1 MRLTGGPSF
10 VFYRSQG
17 EEILQLISSWKRPH
31 YRPASNTSHCQSVNI
46 DFLKFKLIN
55 KNKKYVKH
63 YSQPSSIVGL
73 LLGKQNN
80 GRS

>member
-17 EEILQLISSWKRPH
+17 EEILQLISSWKRRH

-46 DFLKFKLIN
+46 DFFLFRLKIIN
-55 KNKKYVKH
+55 IKYVKH
-63 YSQPSSIVGL
+63 SPACRSSL
-73 LLGKQNN
+73 RREKLYEAKN
-80 GRS
+80 S

>member
-31 YRPASNTSHCQSVNI
+31 YRPTSNTSHCQSVNI
-46 DFLKFKLIN
+46 DFFLILLYKYKFEIHVTVANPPIL
-55 KNKKYVKH
+55 
-63 YSQPSSIVGL
+63 
-73 LLGKQNN
+73 
-80 GRS
+80 